1 MFYHDDSRQ
10 LQPLHDL
17 HTMKAV
23 LLFPGQGAQ
32 KVGMGKDLYDSYPA
46 AKAMMDA
53 ADAALGYSLTD
64 VMFNGPDAELTRT
77 CNCQPA
83 LYLHGLALWEILRS
97 EVEIEPVAAAGL
109 SLGEFTAHAAAGTF
123 SMEDGLKIVQKRGAF
138 MEEACQAAPSTMA
151 AMIGGND
158 EAVQKLAAECDID
171 VANYN
176 CPGQTV
182 VSGSVEGVDK
192 AVAGAKAAGFKL
204 AKKLNVAGAYHSR
217 FMKSAQEKLLPEL
230 AAAAMQMP
238 ACPVYCNYEAR
249 PVTSTDDVRAMLGA
263 QVCGSVR
270 WAASMQDLVAK
281 GYTLFIEMGPGKTL
295 AGMMGRISKE
305 ATVISIEDVPTLQ
318 AAIETLKAM

>member
-1 MFYHDDSRQ
+1 
-10 LQPLHDL
+10 
-17 HTMKAV
+17 MKAV
-23 LLFPGQGAQ
+23 ILFPGQGAQ
-32 KVGMGKDLYDSYPA
+32 KVGMGKDLYDTYPA

-64 VMFNGPDAELTRT
+64 IMFNGPDAELTRT

-83 LYLHGLALWEILRS
+83 LYLHGLALYEILRS

-158 EAVQKLAAECDID
+158 EAVQALAAECDID
-171 VANYN
+171 VANFN

-217 FMKSAQEKLLPEL
+217 FMKSAQEKLVPEL
-230 AAAAMQMP
+230 AAAPMQMP

-249 PVTSTDDVRAMLGA
+249 PVTGTDDVRAMLGA

-281 GYTLFIEMGPGKTL
+281 GHTLFIEMGPGKTL

-318 AAIETLKAM
+318 AAIETLKNM

>member
-1 MFYHDDSRQ
+1 
-10 LQPLHDL
+10 
-17 HTMKAV
+17 MKAV
-23 LLFPGQGAQ
+23 ILFPGQGAQ
-32 KVGMGKDLYDSYPA
+32 KVGMGKDLYDTYPA

-64 VMFNGPDAELTRT
+64 IMFNGPDAELTRT

-83 LYLHGLALWEILRS
+83 LYLHGLALYEILRN

-158 EAVQKLAAECDID
+158 EAVQALAAECDID
-171 VANYN
+171 VANFN

-217 FMKSAQEKLLPEL
+217 FMKSAQEKLVPEL
-230 AAAAMQMP
+230 AAAPMQMP

-249 PVTSTDDVRAMLGA
+249 PVTGTDDVRAMLGA

-270 WAASMQDLVAK
+270 WAASMLDLVAK
-281 GYTLFIEMGPGKTL
+281 GHTLFIEMGPGKTL

-318 AAIETLKAM
+318 AAIETLKNM

>member
-1 MFYHDDSRQ
+1 MWLADNQ
-10 LQPLHDL
+10 NTCKQI
-17 HTMKAV
+17 TMKAV

-32 KVGMGKDLYDSYPA
+32 KVGMGKDLYDTYPT

-64 VMFNGPDAELTRT
+64 VMFNGPDAQLTRT

-83 LYLHGLALWEILRS
+83 LYLHGLALYEILRS

-123 SMEDGLKIVQKRGAF
+123 SMEDGLRIVQKRGAF

-158 EAVQKLAAECDID
+158 EAVQALAAECDID
-171 VANYN
+171 VANFN

-230 AAAAMQMP
+230 AAATMQMP

-249 PVTSTDDVRAMLGA
+249 PVTSTDDIRAMLGA

-281 GYTLFIEMGPGKTL
+281 GHTLFIEMGPGKTL
-295 AGMMGRISKE
+295 AGMMGRICKDV
-305 ATVISIEDVPTLQ
+305 TVISIEDVPTLQ